1 MNSVFFKI
9 TITFTLSTIA
19 VYFLFAIYMA
29 DFNIL
34 QWEQSSRGWFLTMLL
49 ALYLFGF
56 ICICA
61 SEEEK
66 QKKLKKECRFR

>member
-34 QWEQSSRGWFLTMLL
+34 QWEQSSRGWFLTLLL